1 MILRYNNLSIE
12 EEKKILLELWRDYK
26 SRQSEDEGDA
36 ITPETLEALLAESP
50 TISGK
55 ANSADLSS
63 VATSG
68 SYDDLLDKPTIPTVP
83 TNVSAF
89 VNDAGYATKI
99 SVVNHGTSDKG
110 TENAAYTLTPNT
122 FHIWGKVD
130 ALYLSLGA
138 GESGKYTEY
147 MFQFTSGDPETTLV
161 LPSSVQWEDDLT
173 VEANMTYQVSIVNNV
188 GLIVGV

>member
-83 TNVSAF
+83 TNVSDF
-89 VNDAGYATKI
+89 VNDAN
-99 SVVNHGTSDKG
+99 SVSEVPIINHGTSDTTFTLPPNEMHVWG
-110 TENAAYTLTPNT
+110 TVTTLAITLGTATP
-122 FHIWGKVD
+122 G
-130 ALYLSLGA
+130 LYN
-138 GESGKYTEY
+138 EY
-147 MFQFTSGDPETTLV
+147 MFEFSCGATAAT
-161 LPSSVQWEDDLT
+161 LT
-173 VEANMTYQVSIVNNV
+173 VNSSSTIKWPEEPVVEAYTTYQVSIVD
-188 GLIVGV
+188 GIALIVGV